1 MTATSIDFGII
12 EKITDRIVVPMRG
25 LGWDDVGS
33 YESLYQVSP
42 KDENENV
49 NWGENILIESHG
61 NLVRSTTK
69 PIAMVRV
76 DNMIILETEKA
87 IMIIPREKAQDVK
100 MVVDY
105 LKER

>member
-1 MTATSIDFGII
+1 
-12 EKITDRIVVPMRG
+12 MRG

-42 KDENENV
+42 KGENENV

-61 NLVRSTTK
+61 NFVRSTTK
-69 PIAMVRV
+69 PIAMVGV
-76 DNMIILETEKA
+76 DNMVVIETEKA

-100 MVVDY
+100 KVVDY